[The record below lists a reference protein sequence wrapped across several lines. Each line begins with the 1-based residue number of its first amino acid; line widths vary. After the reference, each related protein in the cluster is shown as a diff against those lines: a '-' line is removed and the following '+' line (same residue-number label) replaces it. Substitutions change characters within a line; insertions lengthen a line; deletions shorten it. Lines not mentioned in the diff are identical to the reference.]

1 MVQCTHCHKTTAWC
15 VCVCGRTKHITLL
28 LCVLFQVMTVRVLGV
43 GIGLFILI
51 AIWIFAVVS
60 CIISHRTHKNF
71 GTVVVAVATLVT
83 LILVLIPR
91 DTEVPKKAVFK
102 ASTSNFFMLYVS
114 YHSFLLK
121 RCGAL

>member
-1 MVQCTHCHKTTAWC
+1 
-15 VCVCGRTKHITLL
+15 
-28 LCVLFQVMTVRVLGV
+28 MTVRVLGV
-43 GIGLFILI
+43 GIGLFVVI

-102 ASTSNFFMLYVS
+102 LYDQLFVWRTSLVILLGLSAVTGFVFFVITHLMQARHTQPV
-114 YHSFLLK
+114 K
-121 RCGAL
+121 RWPL

>member
-1 MVQCTHCHKTTAWC
+1 
-15 VCVCGRTKHITLL
+15 
-28 LCVLFQVMTVRVLGV
+28 MTVRVLGV
-43 GIGLFILI
+43 GIGLFIVI
-51 AIWIFAVVS
+51 AIRMLAVVS

-102 ASTSNFFMLYVS
+102 ASTSNFFTVLCEVPQFSVKKMWCTVRNKDFCL
-114 YHSFLLK
+114 
-121 RCGAL
+121 